1 MRCLVCKSVW
11 NDADPHDP
19 FFACDYCKATR
30 PVELA
35 AEYDKLYAKAE
46 EIWFDLNYK
55 GISAEGHRIN
65 STGGIAWT
73 WVIGCD
79 PKTLEPLYRPIEF
92 DVGYFPR
99 NNDFAGPFAYSH
111 ARLVK
116 AILERDDIHGRTW
129 EIYDSTGFLV
139 TSQNIGKHSLTV
151 EEAEQLIH
159 WGKIQFVYQWLKP
172 HRKHRKYHFPKDKS
186 LVTSFL
192 GENAG
197 YGLISALVARHVIVW
212 NEQYQ
217 VYTTYHFNPSKP
229 PELRYRPES
238 EA

>member
-30 PVELA
+30 PVEVA
-35 AEYDKLYAKAE
+35 AEYDKLYAKAK
-46 EIWFDLNYK
+46 EIWFDLKYK
-55 GISAEGHRIN
+55 GISTDGHRIT

-73 WVIGCD
+73 WVIAYQD
-79 PKTLEPLYRPIEF
+79 DNTLEPMYRPIEF
-92 DVGYFPR
+92 GE
-99 NNDFAGPFAYSH
+99 
-111 ARLVK
+111 
-116 AILERDDIHGRTW
+116 ERDELNDKKW
-129 EIYDSTGFLV
+129 EIYDCTGFLV
-139 TSQNIGKHSLTV
+139 TPSNVGKYNLTV

-172 HRKHRKYHFPKDKS
+172 RRKHRKYHFPKDKS

-192 GENAG
+192 GETSG
-197 YGLISALVARHVIVW
+197 YGLISALLARNTIVW
-212 NEQYQ
+212 NDEYQ

-229 PELRYRPES
+229 PELRYRPNS
-238 EA
+238 EE